1 VADGEDVMLYEF
13 IDVHRDVIIART
25 RDRVRSRPW
34 PSVAPGEL
42 EHGVPL
48 FLTQLSET
56 LRLEGTSAPFPSDA
70 IGRAAARH
78 GGDLLRLGFTVSQV
92 VHDYGDIC
100 QTITALA
107 VEQRAPISVEEF
119 HILNRCLDTA
129 IAEAVTEHAR
139 VTAQARSAEEIER
152 LGHAAHELRDTLN
165 TAILAFHTLKRGAVA
180 INGSTG
186 AILGGSLMTLREV
199 VDRTLSEVR
208 LEAGQQRRA
217 RLPVVAFIDDIA
229 ATAMLHSEYRHIRF
243 TVDAID
249 PALSID
255 ADPQLLASAVMNL
268 VHNAFKNTPSGG
280 HVVLRAR
287 AEAERLL
294 IETEDECGGIPQS
307 KGDLF
312 QVFGDRRGSDRSGL
326 GLGLSIARK
335 AVRAHG
341 GDIRIR
347 NMPGKGCVFI
357 IEVPLAAEASVPEA
371 VVPTPS

>member
-1 VADGEDVMLYEF
+1 MLHEF
-13 IDVHRDVIIART
+13 IELNRDAIIART

-34 PSVAPGEL
+34 PSVAPGEV

-48 FLTQLSET
+48 FLTQLAQT
-56 LRLEGTSAPFPSDA
+56 LRLETTSAPFPADA
-70 IGRAAARH
+70 IGAAAARH
-78 GGDLLRLGFTVSQV
+78 GRDLLRSGFTVSQV

-107 VEQRAPISVEEF
+107 VEQRAPITVEEF
-119 HILNRCLDTA
+119 HTLNRCLDTA

-139 VTAQARSAEEIER
+139 VTAEARSAEEIER
-152 LGHAAHELRDTLN
+152 LGHAAHELRDSLN

-199 VDRTLSEVR
+199 IDRTPSEVR

-217 RLPVVAFIDDIA
+217 RLPVVVAFIDEIA
-229 ATAMLHSEYRHIRF
+229 ATGILHSEYRHIQF

-255 ADPQLLASAVMNL
+255 ADPQLLASAVM
-268 VHNAFKNTPSGG
+268 
-280 HVVLRAR
+280 
-287 AEAERLL
+287 
-294 IETEDECGGIPQS
+294 
-307 KGDLF
+307 
-312 QVFGDRRGSDRSGL
+312 
-326 GLGLSIARK
+326 IARK

-357 IEVPLAAEASVPEA
+357 IEVPLATEEFVPEA
-371 VVPTPS
+371 AV

>member
-1 VADGEDVMLYEF
+1 MLHEF
-13 IDVHRDVIIART
+13 IELNRDAIIART
-25 RDRVRSRPW
+25 RERVRCRPW
-34 PSVAPGEL
+34 PSVAPGEV
-42 EHGVPL
+42 EHAVPL
-48 FLTQLSET
+48 FLTQLTET
-56 LRLEGTSAPFPSDA
+56 LRLETTSAPFPADA
-70 IGRAAARH
+70 IGAAAARH
-78 GGDLLRLGFTVSQV
+78 GRDLLRSGFTVSQV

-107 VEQRAPISVEEF
+107 VEQRAPITVEEF
-119 HILNRCLDTA
+119 HTLNRCLDTA

-139 VTAQARSAEEIER
+139 MTAEARSAEEVER
-152 LGHAAHELRDTLN
+152 LGHAAHELRDSLN

-199 VDRTLSEVR
+199 IDRTLSEVR
-208 LEAGQQRRA
+208 LEAGLQRRA
-217 RLPVVAFIDDIA
+217 RLAVAAFIDEIA
-229 ATAMLHSEYRHIRF
+229 AMAMLHSEHRHIRF
-243 TVDAID
+243 TVEAVD

-280 HVVLRAR
+280 HVVLRTR
-287 AEAERLL
+287 AEGGRLL
-294 IETEDECGGIPQS
+294 IETEDECGGIPPS

-312 QVFGDRRGSDRSGL
+312 RVFGDRRGSDRTGL

-335 AVRAHG
+335 AIRAHD
-341 GDIRIR
+341 GDVRIR

-357 IEVPLAAEASVPEA
+357 IDVPLAAEELVPEA
-371 VVPTPS
+371 AV